1 MPTYKDINL
10 LTQKAAMS
18 GTEKLPV
25 SDTEF
30 ITPEQ
35 ITEEVA
41 ENSGFYTEDAEY
53 IRAVV
58 DSENKLLYGV
68 KADGDFVFGA
78 GVPSQVQNYVSGIV
92 GDIATL
98 LAAI

>member
-1 MPTYKDINL
+1 
-10 LTQKAAMS
+10 MS

-58 DSENKLLYGV
+58 AREHKLLYGV

>member
-35 ITEEVA
+35 ITADVEERI
-41 ENSGFYTEDAEY
+41 GFYMTGPDY
-53 IRAVV
+53 IYAVV
-58 DSENKLLYGV
+58 DKDYRILFGV
-68 KADGDFVFGA
+68 KIGGDFVFGN
-78 GVPSQVQNYVSGIV
+78 GVPQQVQDYVSGIV
-92 GDIATL
+92 GNIETL

>member
-30 ITPEQ
+30 ITPKQ
-35 ITEEVA
+35 ITADVEERC
-41 ENSGFYTEDAEY
+41 GFIKFDPDY
-53 IRAVV
+53 IYAVV
-58 DSENKLLYGV
+58 DKDFRILFGV
-68 KADGDFVFGA
+68 KSGGGFVFGD
-78 GVPSQVQNYVSGIV
+78 GVPQQVKDYVSGIV
-92 GDIATL
+92 GNIETL